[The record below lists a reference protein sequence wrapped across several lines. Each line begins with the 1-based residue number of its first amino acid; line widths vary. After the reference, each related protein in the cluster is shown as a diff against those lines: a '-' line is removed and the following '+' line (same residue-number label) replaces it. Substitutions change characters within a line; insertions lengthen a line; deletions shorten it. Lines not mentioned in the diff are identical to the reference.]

1 MSIKV
6 GDHAPDFSLVE
17 LGEGGPEVVTLSKIT
32 GEQNILIL
40 FVPMAFT
47 GVCTQEFCD
56 ISAGLGAY
64 SDLNCKVLG
73 ISGDNPFAQAA
84 WAEKEGISLQ
94 LLSDYD
100 HKATKA
106 YGIAYDQF
114 LPEKNLIMGGVPKR
128 SAFLIDKSGVVQYA
142 QVNDSPGD
150 LPDFEAIKARL
161 GELS

>member
-6 GDHAPDFSLVE
+6 GDHAPDFSLVG
-17 LGEGGPEVVTLSKIT
+17 LGEGGPEVVTLSKMT

-84 WAEKEGISLQ
+84 WAEKEGITIP
-94 LLSDYD
+94 LLSDFN
-100 HKATKA
+100 KEVSAA
-106 YGIAYDQF
+106 YGAQFEDLMGFKGIA
-114 LPEKNLIMGGVPKR
+114 KR
-128 SAFLIDKSGVVQYA
+128 SAFVVDGGGTIRYA
-142 QVNDSPGD
+142 SVSDDPKI
-150 LPDFEAIKARL
+150 LPDFAAIKACL
-161 GELS
+161 QSLN

>member
-6 GDHAPDFSLVE
+6 GDHAPDFSLVG
-17 LGEGGPEVVTLSKIT
+17 LGEGGPEIVTLSKIT

-47 GVCTQEFCD
+47 SVCTQEFCD

-100 HKATKA
+100 HKVTEA

-114 LPEKNLIMGGVPKR
+114 QLITLWNVSPKSLTNQINNPSMGIGSR
-128 SAFLIDKSGVVQYA
+128 SIF
-142 QVNDSPGD
+142 NC
-150 LPDFEAIKARL
+150 E
-161 GELS
+161 